1 MSVPKQRVAKGS
13 HPFQQER
20 VKNSISGLSCN
31 NFELIVTL
39 PWACWKQTT
48 IRSRRYWFTTNLNVL
63 RPG

>member
-1 MSVPKQRVAKGS
+1 MSIPKQRVAKGS

-39 PWACWKQTT
+39 P
-48 IRSRRYWFTTNLNVL
+48 
-63 RPG
+63 